1 MKKLDVTTR
10 EYKSGF
16 RAKVIRRPLFAQKFM
31 GIIVDFGGSDPQKL
45 CGGAHFL
52 EHKLFTKK
60 NGDISQRFEAV
71 GASTNAF
78 TTYDETMFY
87 ASFTEHWRQVLPLI
101 FELVGTTHFTKSN
114 VTKEAKI
121 IAQELAMYQDDPN
134 WQVNY
139 ELMQMMFP
147 KTNLAEDLTGTK
159 ASLKKM
165 TPEILQEIY
174 DNNYISGRME
184 FVACGGFSEN
194 QTKEVLREVGKLESK
209 YLISKKVAPKKLTL
223 VSPQKQHN
231 TIIES
236 DLATS
241 RVGIG
246 IRLPDFE
253 KVDLKNST
261 AQTIFEMMLQAKLG
275 VTSPWFERM
284 QKQGI
289 LNSPME
295 LQVSYTTEGNFAT
308 IIGASNKPDLFLENI
323 KSQLLEVPITKEA
336 FVFQKKEALA
346 QTIREFD
353 DLSTVAI
360 EEAEYGLENEDF
372 NTAAYVIQSL
382 SFSEFYTAI
391 DNILA
396 KSDIF
401 TLSLIHIS
409 EPTRPY

>member
-1 MKKLDVTTR
+1 MKKLDLTTR
-10 EYKSGF
+10 DYKSGF

-45 CGGAHFL
+45 CGGDHFL
-52 EHKLFTKK
+52 EHKLFAKK
-60 NGDISQRFEAV
+60 NGDISQQFEAV

-78 TTYDETMFY
+78 TTYNETMFY

-101 FELVGTTHFTKSN
+101 FELVGTTYFTKSN

-174 DNNYISGRME
+174 DNNYVSGRME

-194 QTKEVLREVGKLESK
+194 QTKEVLREVGKLEHK

-223 VSPQKQHN
+223 VSPKKQHN
-231 TIIES
+231 TIIDS

-246 IRLPDFE
+246 IRLPNFE
-253 KVDLKNST
+253 KVSLKNST
-261 AQTIFEMMLQAKLG
+261 AQTILEMMLQAKLG
-275 VTSPWFERM
+275 VTSPWFEEM

-308 IIGASNKPDLFLENI
+308 IIGASNKPDLFLENT
-323 KSQLLEVPITKEA
+323 KNQLLEVPISKEA

-372 NTAAYVIQSL
+372 NTAAHVIQSL
-382 SFSEFYTAI
+382 SFNEFYTAI

-401 TLSLIHIS
+401 TTILKGK
-409 EPTRPY
+409 EEAD

>member
-10 EYKSGF
+10 DYKSGF

-52 EHKLFTKK
+52 EHKLFAKK
-60 NGDISQRFEAV
+60 NGDISQQFEAV

-78 TTYDETMFY
+78 TTYNETMFY

-101 FELVGTTHFTKSN
+101 FELVGTTYFTKSN

-147 KTNLAEDLTGTK
+147 KINLAEDLTGTK

-165 TPEILQEIY
+165 TPQILQEIY
-174 DNNYISGRME
+174 DNNYVSGRME

-194 QTKEVLREVGKLESK
+194 QTKEVLREVGKLERK
-209 YLISKKVAPKKLTL
+209 YLISKKVAPKKITL
-223 VSPQKQHN
+223 VSPKKQHN
-231 TIIES
+231 TIIDS

-246 IRLPDFE
+246 IRLPNFE
-253 KVDLKNST
+253 KVGLKNST
-261 AQTIFEMMLQAKLG
+261 AQTILEMMLQAKLG
-275 VTSPWFERM
+275 VTSPWFEEM

-308 IIGASNKPDLFLENI
+308 IIGASNKPDLFLENT
-323 KSQLLEVPITKEA
+323 KNQLLEVPISKEA

-372 NTAAYVIQSL
+372 NTAAHVIQSL
-382 SFSEFYTAI
+382 SFNEFYTAI

-401 TLSLIHIS
+401 TTILKGK
-409 EPTRPY
+409 EEAD

>member
-10 EYKSGF
+10 DYSSGF

-31 GIIVDFGGSDPQKL
+31 GIIVDFGGSNPQKL

-52 EHKLFTKK
+52 EHKLFAKK
-60 NGDISQRFEAV
+60 NGDISQQFEEI

-78 TTYDETMFY
+78 TTYNETMFY
-87 ASFTEHWRQVLPLI
+87 ASFTDHWRQVLPLI

-114 VTKEAKI
+114 VSKEAKI

-159 ASLKKM
+159 NSLKKM

-174 DNNYISGRME
+174 DNNYVSGKME
-184 FVACGGFSEN
+184 FVACGGFSDN
-194 QTKEVLREVGKLESK
+194 QTKEILREVGKLERK
-209 YLISKKVAPKKLTL
+209 YLISKKVKQKKASLVNPKKQHQTVLDSSLT
-223 VSPQKQHN
+223 
-231 TIIES
+231 
-236 DLATS
+236 TS

-246 IRLPDFE
+246 IRLPNF
-253 KVDLKNST
+253 KKLGLRNSI
-261 AQTIFEMMLQAKLG
+261 AQSILEMMLQAKLG
-275 VTSPWFERM
+275 VTSTWFEEM
-284 QKQGI
+284 QKQGV

-308 IIGASNKPDLFLENI
+308 IIGVSNKPDLFLENT
-323 KSQLLEVPITKEA
+323 KKQLLEVPISEEA

-353 DLSTVAI
+353 DLSTIAI
-360 EEAEYGLENEDF
+360 EEAEYGLENDTF
-372 NTAAYVIQSL
+372 NEAAWAIQSL

-401 TLSLIHIS
+401 TTILKGK
-409 EPTRPY
+409 EEAD

>member
-10 EYKSGF
+10 DYSSGF

-31 GIIVDFGGSDPQKL
+31 GIIVDFGGSNPQKL

-52 EHKLFTKK
+52 EHKLFAKK
-60 NGDISQRFEAV
+60 NGDISQQFEEI

-78 TTYDETMFY
+78 TTYNETMFY
-87 ASFTEHWRQVLPLI
+87 ASFTDHWRQVLPLI

-114 VTKEAKI
+114 VSKEAKI

-159 ASLKKM
+159 NSLKKM

-174 DNNYISGRME
+174 DNNYVSGKME
-184 FVACGGFSEN
+184 FVACGGFSDN
-194 QTKEVLREVGKLESK
+194 QTKEILREVGKLERK
-209 YLISKKVAPKKLTL
+209 YLISKKVKQKKASLVNPKKQHQTVLDSSLT
-223 VSPQKQHN
+223 
-231 TIIES
+231 
-236 DLATS
+236 TS

-246 IRLPDFE
+246 IRLPNF
-253 KVDLKNST
+253 KKLGLRNSI
-261 AQTIFEMMLQAKLG
+261 AQSILEMMLQAKLG
-275 VTSPWFERM
+275 VTSTWFEEM
-284 QKQGI
+284 QKQGV

-308 IIGASNKPDLFLENI
+308 IIGVSNKPDLFLENT
-323 KSQLLEVPITKEA
+323 KKQLLEMPISEEA

-353 DLSTVAI
+353 DLSTIAI
-360 EEAEYGLENEDF
+360 EEAEYGLENDTF
-372 NTAAYVIQSL
+372 NEAAWAIQSL

-401 TLSLIHIS
+401 TTILKGK
-409 EPTRPY
+409 EEAD

>member
-10 EYKSGF
+10 DYSSGF

-31 GIIVDFGGSDPQKL
+31 GIIVDFGGSNPQKL

-52 EHKLFTKK
+52 EHKLFAKK
-60 NGDISQRFEAV
+60 NGDISQQFEEI

-78 TTYDETMFY
+78 TTYNETMFY
-87 ASFTEHWRQVLPLI
+87 ASFTDHWRQVLPLI

-114 VTKEAKI
+114 VSKEAKI

-159 ASLKKM
+159 NSLKKM
-165 TPEILQEIY
+165 TPKILQEIY
-174 DNNYISGRME
+174 DNNYVSGKME
-184 FVACGGFSEN
+184 FVACGGFSDN
-194 QTKEVLREVGKLESK
+194 QTKEILREVGKLERK
-209 YLISKKVAPKKLTL
+209 YLISKKVKQKKAALVNPKKQHQTILDSSLT
-223 VSPQKQHN
+223 
-231 TIIES
+231 
-236 DLATS
+236 TS

-246 IRLPDFE
+246 IRLPNFE
-253 KVDLKNST
+253 KLGLRNST
-261 AQTIFEMMLQAKLG
+261 AQSILEMMLQAKLG
-275 VTSPWFERM
+275 VTSTWFEEM
-284 QKQGI
+284 QKQGV

-308 IIGASNKPDLFLENI
+308 IIGVSNKPDLFLENT
-323 KSQLLEVPITKEA
+323 KKQLLEVPISEEA

-353 DLSTVAI
+353 DLSTIAI
-360 EEAEYGLENEDF
+360 EEAEYGLENDTF
-372 NTAAYVIQSL
+372 NEAAWAIQSL

-401 TLSLIHIS
+401 TTILKGK
-409 EPTRPY
+409 EEAD

>member
-10 EYKSGF
+10 DYKSGF

-52 EHKLFTKK
+52 EHKLFAKK
-60 NGDISQRFEAV
+60 NGDISQQFEAV

-78 TTYDETMFY
+78 TTYNETMFY

-101 FELVGTTHFTKSN
+101 FELVGTTYFTKSN

-159 ASLKKM
+159 ASLKNM

-174 DNNYISGRME
+174 DNNYVSGRME

-194 QTKEVLREVGKLESK
+194 QTKEVLRDVGKLERK

-223 VSPQKQHN
+223 VSPKKQHN
-231 TIIES
+231 TIIDS

-246 IRLPDFE
+246 IRLPSFE
-253 KVDLKNST
+253 KVGLKNST
-261 AQTIFEMMLQAKLG
+261 AQTILEMMLQAKLG
-275 VTSPWFERM
+275 VTSPWFEEM

-308 IIGASNKPDLFLENI
+308 IIGASNKPDLFLENT
-323 KSQLLEVPITKEA
+323 KNQLLEVPISKEA

-372 NTAAYVIQSL
+372 NTAAHVIQSL
-382 SFSEFYTAI
+382 SFNEFYTAI

-401 TLSLIHIS
+401 TTILKGK
-409 EPTRPY
+409 EEAD

>member
-10 EYKSGF
+10 DYSSGF
-16 RAKVIRRPLFAQKFM
+16 RAKVIRRPLFAHKFM
-31 GIIVDFGGSDPQKL
+31 GIIVDFGGSNPQKL

-52 EHKLFTKK
+52 EHKLFAKK
-60 NGDISQRFEAV
+60 NGDISQQFEEI

-78 TTYDETMFY
+78 TTYNETMFY
-87 ASFTEHWRQVLPLI
+87 ASFTDHWRQVLPLI

-114 VTKEAKI
+114 VSKEAKI

-159 ASLKKM
+159 NSLKKM

-174 DNNYISGRME
+174 DNNYVSGKME
-184 FVACGGFSEN
+184 FVACGGFSDN
-194 QTKEVLREVGKLESK
+194 QTKEILREVGKLERK
-209 YLISKKVAPKKLTL
+209 YLISKKVKQKKAALVNPKKQHQTVLDSSLT
-223 VSPQKQHN
+223 
-231 TIIES
+231 
-236 DLATS
+236 TS

-246 IRLPDFE
+246 IRLPNFE
-253 KVDLKNST
+253 KLGLRNST
-261 AQTIFEMMLQAKLG
+261 AQSILEMMLQAKLG
-275 VTSPWFERM
+275 VTSTWFEEM
-284 QKQGI
+284 QKQGV

-308 IIGASNKPDLFLENI
+308 IIGVSNKPDLFLENT
-323 KSQLLEVPITKEA
+323 KKQLLEVPISEEA

-353 DLSTVAI
+353 DLSTIAI
-360 EEAEYGLENEDF
+360 EEAEYGLENDTF
-372 NTAAYVIQSL
+372 NEAAWAIQSL

-401 TLSLIHIS
+401 TTILKGK
-409 EPTRPY
+409 EEAD

>member
-10 EYKSGF
+10 DYKSGF

-52 EHKLFTKK
+52 EHKLFAKK
-60 NGDISQRFEAV
+60 NGDISQQFEAV

-78 TTYDETMFY
+78 TTYNETMFY

-101 FELVGTTHFTKSN
+101 FELVGTTYFTKSN

-174 DNNYISGRME
+174 DNNYVSGRME

-194 QTKEVLREVGKLESK
+194 QTKEVLREVEKLERK

-223 VSPQKQHN
+223 VSPKKQHN
-231 TIIES
+231 TIIDS

-246 IRLPDFE
+246 IRLPNFE
-253 KVDLKNST
+253 KVGLKNST
-261 AQTIFEMMLQAKLG
+261 AQTILEMMLQAKLG
-275 VTSPWFERM
+275 VTSPWFEEM

-308 IIGASNKPDLFLENI
+308 IIGASNKPDLFLENT
-323 KSQLLEVPITKEA
+323 KNQLLEVPISKEA

-353 DLSTVAI
+353 DLNTVAI
-360 EEAEYGLENEDF
+360 EEAEYGLENGDF
-372 NTAAYVIQSL
+372 NTAAHVIQSL
-382 SFSEFYTAI
+382 SFNEFYTAI

-401 TLSLIHIS
+401 TTILKGK
-409 EPTRPY
+409 EEAD

>member
-10 EYKSGF
+10 DYKSGF

-52 EHKLFTKK
+52 EHKLFAKK
-60 NGDISQRFEAV
+60 NGDISQQFEAV

-78 TTYDETMFY
+78 TTYNETMFY

-101 FELVGTTHFTKSN
+101 FELVGTTYFTKSN

-174 DNNYISGRME
+174 DNNYVSGRME

-194 QTKEVLREVGKLESK
+194 QTKEVLREVEKLERK

-223 VSPQKQHN
+223 VSSKKQHN
-231 TIIES
+231 TIIDS

-246 IRLPDFE
+246 IRLPNFE
-253 KVDLKNST
+253 KVGLKNST
-261 AQTIFEMMLQAKLG
+261 AQTILEMMLQAKLG
-275 VTSPWFERM
+275 VTSPWFEEM

-308 IIGASNKPDLFLENI
+308 IIGASNKPDLFLENT
-323 KSQLLEVPITKEA
+323 KNQLLEVPISKEA

-372 NTAAYVIQSL
+372 NTAAHVIQSL
-382 SFSEFYTAI
+382 SFNEFYTAI

-401 TLSLIHIS
+401 TTILKGK
-409 EPTRPY
+409 EEAD

>member
-10 EYKSGF
+10 DYKSGF

-52 EHKLFTKK
+52 EHKLFAKK
-60 NGDISQRFEAV
+60 NGDISQQFEAV

-78 TTYDETMFY
+78 TTYNETMFY

-101 FELVGTTHFTKSN
+101 FELVGTTYFTKSN

-174 DNNYISGRME
+174 DNNYVSGRME

-194 QTKEVLREVGKLESK
+194 QTKGFLREGEKLERK

-223 VSPQKQHN
+223 VSPKKQHN
-231 TIIES
+231 TIIDS

-246 IRLPDFE
+246 IRLPNFE
-253 KVDLKNST
+253 KVGLKNST
-261 AQTIFEMMLQAKLG
+261 AQTILEMMLQAKLG
-275 VTSPWFERM
+275 VTSPWFEEM

-308 IIGASNKPDLFLENI
+308 IIGASNKPDLFLENT
-323 KSQLLEVPITKEA
+323 KNQLLEVPISKEA

-372 NTAAYVIQSL
+372 NTAAHVIQSL
-382 SFSEFYTAI
+382 SFNEFYTAI

-401 TLSLIHIS
+401 TTILKGK
-409 EPTRPY
+409 EEAD

>member
-10 EYKSGF
+10 DYKSGF

-52 EHKLFTKK
+52 EHKLFAKK
-60 NGDISQRFEAV
+60 NGDISQQFEAV

-78 TTYDETMFY
+78 TTYNETMFY

-101 FELVGTTHFTKSN
+101 FELVGTTYFTKSN

-174 DNNYISGRME
+174 DNNYVSGRME

-194 QTKEVLREVGKLESK
+194 QTKEVLREVEKFERK

-223 VSPQKQHN
+223 VSPKKQHN
-231 TIIES
+231 TIIDS

-246 IRLPDFE
+246 IRLPNFE
-253 KVDLKNST
+253 KVGLKNST
-261 AQTIFEMMLQAKLG
+261 AQTILEMMLQAKLG
-275 VTSPWFERM
+275 VTSPWFEEM

-308 IIGASNKPDLFLENI
+308 IIGASNKPDLFLENT
-323 KSQLLEVPITKEA
+323 KNQLLEVPISKEA

-372 NTAAYVIQSL
+372 NTAAHVIQSL
-382 SFSEFYTAI
+382 SFNEFYTAI

-401 TLSLIHIS
+401 TTILKGK
-409 EPTRPY
+409 EEAD

>member
-78 TTYDETMFY
+78 TTYNETMFY

-253 KVDLKNST
+253 KVDLKNSP

-401 TLSLIHIS
+401 TTILKGK
-409 EPTRPY
+409 EEAN

>member
-10 EYKSGF
+10 DYKSGF

-52 EHKLFTKK
+52 EHKLFAKK
-60 NGDISQRFEAV
+60 NGDISQQFEAV

-78 TTYDETMFY
+78 TTYNETMFY

-101 FELVGTTHFTKSN
+101 FELVGTTYFTKSN

-174 DNNYISGRME
+174 DNNYVSGRME

-194 QTKEVLREVGKLESK
+194 QTKEVLREVGKLEHK

-223 VSPQKQHN
+223 VSPKKQNN
-231 TIIES
+231 TIIDS

-246 IRLPDFE
+246 IRLPNFE
-253 KVDLKNST
+253 KVSLKNST
-261 AQTIFEMMLQAKLG
+261 AQTILEMMLQAKLG
-275 VTSPWFERM
+275 VTSPWFEEM

-308 IIGASNKPDLFLENI
+308 IIGASNKPDLFLENT
-323 KSQLLEVPITKEA
+323 KNQLLEVPISKEA

-372 NTAAYVIQSL
+372 NTAAHVIQSL
-382 SFSEFYTAI
+382 SFNEFYTAI

-401 TLSLIHIS
+401 TTILKGK
-409 EPTRPY
+409 EEAD

>member
-10 EYKSGF
+10 DYSSGF

-31 GIIVDFGGSDPQKL
+31 GIIVDFGGSNPQKL

-52 EHKLFTKK
+52 EHKLFAKK
-60 NGDISQRFEAV
+60 NGDISQQFEEI

-78 TTYDETMFY
+78 TTYNETMFY
-87 ASFTEHWRQVLPLI
+87 ASFTDHWRQVLPLI
-101 FELVGTTHFTKSN
+101 FELVGTTHFTKIN
-114 VTKEAKI
+114 VSKEAKI
-121 IAQELAMYQDDPN
+121 IAQELAMYQDEPN

-159 ASLKKM
+159 NSLKKM

-174 DNNYISGRME
+174 DNNYVSGKME
-184 FVACGGFSEN
+184 FVACGGFSDN
-194 QTKEVLREVGKLESK
+194 QTKEILREVGKLERK
-209 YLISKKVAPKKLTL
+209 YLISKKVKQKKATFVNPKKQHQTVLDSSLT
-223 VSPQKQHN
+223 
-231 TIIES
+231 
-236 DLATS
+236 TS

-246 IRLPDFE
+246 IRLPNFE
-253 KVDLKNST
+253 KLGLRNST
-261 AQTIFEMMLQAKLG
+261 AQSILEMMLQAKLG
-275 VTSPWFERM
+275 VTSTWFEEM
-284 QKQGI
+284 QKQGV

-308 IIGASNKPDLFLENI
+308 IIGVSNKPDLFLENT
-323 KSQLLEVPITKEA
+323 KKQLLEVPISEEA

-353 DLSTVAI
+353 DLSTIAI
-360 EEAEYGLENEDF
+360 EEAEYGLENDTF
-372 NTAAYVIQSL
+372 NEAAQAIQSL

-401 TLSLIHIS
+401 TTILKGK
-409 EPTRPY
+409 EEAD

>member
-10 EYKSGF
+10 DYKSGF

-52 EHKLFTKK
+52 EHKLFAKK
-60 NGDISQRFEAV
+60 NGDISQQFEAV

-78 TTYDETMFY
+78 TTYNETMFY

-101 FELVGTTHFTKSN
+101 FELVGTTYFTKSN

-174 DNNYISGRME
+174 DNNYVSGRME
-184 FVACGGFSEN
+184 FVACGGFSVN
-194 QTKEVLREVGKLESK
+194 QTKEVLREVEKLERK

-223 VSPQKQHN
+223 VSPKKQHN
-231 TIIES
+231 TIIDS

-246 IRLPDFE
+246 IRLPNFE
-253 KVDLKNST
+253 KVGLKNST
-261 AQTIFEMMLQAKLG
+261 AQTILEMMLQAKLG
-275 VTSPWFERM
+275 VTSPWFEEM

-308 IIGASNKPDLFLENI
+308 IIGASNKPDLFLENT
-323 KSQLLEVPITKEA
+323 KNQLLEVPISKEA

-372 NTAAYVIQSL
+372 NTAAHVIQSL
-382 SFSEFYTAI
+382 SFNEFYTAI

-401 TLSLIHIS
+401 TTILKGK
-409 EPTRPY
+409 EEAD

>member
-10 EYKSGF
+10 DYKSGF

-52 EHKLFTKK
+52 EHKLFAKK
-60 NGDISQRFEAV
+60 NGDISQQFEAV

-78 TTYDETMFY
+78 TTYNETMFY

-101 FELVGTTHFTKSN
+101 FELVGTTYFTKSN

-159 ASLKKM
+159 ASLKNM

-174 DNNYISGRME
+174 DNNYVSGRME

-194 QTKEVLREVGKLESK
+194 QTKEVLREVGKLERK

-223 VSPQKQHN
+223 VSPKKQHN
-231 TIIES
+231 TIIDS

-246 IRLPDFE
+246 IRLPSFE
-253 KVDLKNST
+253 KVGLKNST
-261 AQTIFEMMLQAKLG
+261 AQTILEMMLQAKLG
-275 VTSPWFERM
+275 VTSPWFEEM

-308 IIGASNKPDLFLENI
+308 IIGASNKPDLFLENT
-323 KSQLLEVPITKEA
+323 KNQLLEVPISKEA

-360 EEAEYGLENEDF
+360 EEAEYGLENKDF
-372 NTAAYVIQSL
+372 NTAAHVIQSL
-382 SFSEFYTAI
+382 SFNEFYTAI

-401 TLSLIHIS
+401 TTILKGK
-409 EPTRPY
+409 EEAD

>member
-10 EYKSGF
+10 DYSSGF

-31 GIIVDFGGSDPQKL
+31 GIIVDFGGSNPQKL

-52 EHKLFTKK
+52 EHKLFAKK
-60 NGDISQRFEAV
+60 NGDISQKFEEI

-78 TTYDETMFY
+78 TTYNETMFY
-87 ASFTEHWRQVLPLI
+87 ASFTDHWRQVLPLI

-114 VTKEAKI
+114 VSKEAKI

-139 ELMQMMFP
+139 ELMQMMFQ

-159 ASLKKM
+159 NSLKKM

-174 DNNYISGRME
+174 DNNYVSGKME
-184 FVACGGFSEN
+184 FVACGGFSDN
-194 QTKEVLREVGKLESK
+194 QTKEILREVGKLERK
-209 YLISKKVAPKKLTL
+209 YLISKKVKQKKAALVNPKKQHQTILDSSLT
-223 VSPQKQHN
+223 
-231 TIIES
+231 
-236 DLATS
+236 TS

-246 IRLPDFE
+246 IRLPNFE
-253 KVDLKNST
+253 KLGLRNST
-261 AQTIFEMMLQAKLG
+261 AQSILEMMLQAKLG
-275 VTSPWFERM
+275 ITSTWFEEM
-284 QKQGI
+284 QKQGV

-308 IIGASNKPDLFLENI
+308 IIGVSNKSDLFLENT
-323 KSQLLEVPITKEA
+323 KKQLLEVPISEEA

-353 DLSTVAI
+353 DLSTIAI
-360 EEAEYGLENEDF
+360 EEAEYGLENDTF
-372 NTAAYVIQSL
+372 NEAAWAIQSL

-401 TLSLIHIS
+401 TTILKGK
-409 EPTRPY
+409 EEAD

>member
-10 EYKSGF
+10 DYSSGF

-31 GIIVDFGGSDPQKL
+31 GIIVDFGGSNPQKL

-52 EHKLFTKK
+52 EHKLFAKK
-60 NGDISQRFEAV
+60 NGDISQQFEEI

-78 TTYDETMFY
+78 TTYNETMFY
-87 ASFTEHWRQVLPLI
+87 ASFTDHWRQVLPLI

-114 VTKEAKI
+114 VSKEAKI

-159 ASLKKM
+159 NSLKKM

-174 DNNYISGRME
+174 DNNYVSGKME
-184 FVACGGFSEN
+184 FVACGGFSDN
-194 QTKEVLREVGKLESK
+194 QTKEILREVGKLERK
-209 YLISKKVAPKKLTL
+209 YLISKKVKQKKAALVNPKKQHQTILDSSLT
-223 VSPQKQHN
+223 
-231 TIIES
+231 
-236 DLATS
+236 TS

-246 IRLPDFE
+246 IRLPNFE
-253 KVDLKNST
+253 KLGLRNST
-261 AQTIFEMMLQAKLG
+261 AQSILEMMLQAKLG
-275 VTSPWFERM
+275 VTSTWFEEM
-284 QKQGI
+284 QKQGV

-308 IIGASNKPDLFLENI
+308 IIGVSNKPDLFLENT
-323 KSQLLEVPITKEA
+323 KKQLLEVPISEEA

-353 DLSTVAI
+353 DLSTIAI
-360 EEAEYGLENEDF
+360 EEAEYGLENDTF
-372 NTAAYVIQSL
+372 NEAAWAIHSL

-401 TLSLIHIS
+401 TTILKGK
-409 EPTRPY
+409 EEAD

>member
-10 EYKSGF
+10 DYKSGF

-78 TTYDETMFY
+78 TTYNETMFY

-401 TLSLIHIS
+401 TTILKGK
-409 EPTRPY
+409 EEAN

>member
-10 EYKSGF
+10 DYSSGF

-31 GIIVDFGGSDPQKL
+31 GIIVDFGGSNPQKL

-52 EHKLFTKK
+52 EHKLFAKK
-60 NGDISQRFEAV
+60 NGDISQQFEEI

-78 TTYDETMFY
+78 TTYNETMFY
-87 ASFTEHWRQVLPLI
+87 ASFTDHWRQVLPLI

-114 VTKEAKI
+114 VSKEAKI

-159 ASLKKM
+159 NSLKKM

-174 DNNYISGRME
+174 DNNYVSGKME
-184 FVACGGFSEN
+184 FVACGGFSDN
-194 QTKEVLREVGKLESK
+194 QTKEILREVGKLERK
-209 YLISKKVAPKKLTL
+209 YLISKKVKQKKAALVNPKKQHQTILDSSLT
-223 VSPQKQHN
+223 
-231 TIIES
+231 
-236 DLATS
+236 TS

-246 IRLPDFE
+246 IRLPNFE
-253 KVDLKNST
+253 KLGLRNST
-261 AQTIFEMMLQAKLG
+261 AQSILEMMLQAKLG
-275 VTSPWFERM
+275 VTSTWFEEM
-284 QKQGI
+284 QKQGV

-308 IIGASNKPDLFLENI
+308 IIGVSNKPDLFLENT
-323 KSQLLEVPITKEA
+323 KKQLLEVPISEEA

-353 DLSTVAI
+353 DLSTIAI
-360 EEAEYGLENEDF
+360 EEAEYGLENDTF
-372 NTAAYVIQSL
+372 NEAAWAIQSL

-401 TLSLIHIS
+401 TTILKGK
-409 EPTRPY
+409 EEAD

>member
-10 EYKSGF
+10 DYKSGF

-52 EHKLFTKK
+52 EHKLFAKK
-60 NGDISQRFEAV
+60 NGDISQQFEAV

-78 TTYDETMFY
+78 TTYNETMFY
-87 ASFTEHWRQVLPLI
+87 ASFAEHWRQVLPLI
-101 FELVGTTHFTKSN
+101 FELVGTTYFTKSN

-174 DNNYISGRME
+174 DNNYVSGRME

-194 QTKEVLREVGKLESK
+194 QTKEVLREVEKLERK

-223 VSPQKQHN
+223 VSPKKQHN
-231 TIIES
+231 TIIDS

-246 IRLPDFE
+246 IRLPNFE
-253 KVDLKNST
+253 KVGLKNST
-261 AQTIFEMMLQAKLG
+261 AQTILEMMLQAKLG
-275 VTSPWFERM
+275 VTSPWFEEM

-308 IIGASNKPDLFLENI
+308 IIGASNKPDLFLENT
-323 KSQLLEVPITKEA
+323 KNQLLEVPISKEA

-372 NTAAYVIQSL
+372 NTAAHVIQSL
-382 SFSEFYTAI
+382 SFNEFYTAI

-401 TLSLIHIS
+401 TTILKGK
-409 EPTRPY
+409 EEAD

>member
-78 TTYDETMFY
+78 TTYNETMFY

-147 KTNLAEDLTGTK
+147 KTNLVEDLTGTK

-165 TPEILQEIY
+165 TPEILQKIY

-401 TLSLIHIS
+401 TTILKGK
-409 EPTRPY
+409 EEAN

>member
-10 EYKSGF
+10 DYSSGF

-31 GIIVDFGGSDPQKL
+31 GIIVDFGGSNPQKL

-52 EHKLFTKK
+52 EHKLFAKK
-60 NGDISQRFEAV
+60 NGDISQKFEEI

-78 TTYDETMFY
+78 TTYNETMFY
-87 ASFTEHWRQVLPLI
+87 ASFTDHWRQVLPLI

-114 VTKEAKI
+114 VSKEAKI

-139 ELMQMMFP
+139 ELMQMMFQ

-159 ASLKKM
+159 NSLKKM

-174 DNNYISGRME
+174 DNNYVSGKME
-184 FVACGGFSEN
+184 FVACGGFSDN
-194 QTKEVLREVGKLESK
+194 QTKEILREVGKLERK
-209 YLISKKVAPKKLTL
+209 YLISKKVKQKKAALVNPKKQHQTILDSSLT
-223 VSPQKQHN
+223 
-231 TIIES
+231 
-236 DLATS
+236 TS

-246 IRLPDFE
+246 IRLPNFE
-253 KVDLKNST
+253 KLGLRNST
-261 AQTIFEMMLQAKLG
+261 AQSILEMMLQAKLG
-275 VTSPWFERM
+275 VTSTWFEEM
-284 QKQGI
+284 QKQGV

-308 IIGASNKPDLFLENI
+308 IIGVSNKSDLFLENT
-323 KSQLLEVPITKEA
+323 KKQLLEVPISEEA

-353 DLSTVAI
+353 DLSTIAI
-360 EEAEYGLENEDF
+360 EEAEYGLENDTF
-372 NTAAYVIQSL
+372 NEAAWAIQSL

-401 TLSLIHIS
+401 TTILKGK
-409 EPTRPY
+409 EEAD

>member
-10 EYKSGF
+10 DYKSGF

-52 EHKLFTKK
+52 EHKLFAKK
-60 NGDISQRFEAV
+60 NGDISQQFEAV

-78 TTYDETMFY
+78 TTYNETMFY

-101 FELVGTTHFTKSN
+101 FELVGTTYFTKSN

-159 ASLKKM
+159 ASLKNM

-174 DNNYISGRME
+174 DNNYVSGRME

-194 QTKEVLREVGKLESK
+194 QTKEVLREVGKLERK

-223 VSPQKQHN
+223 VSPKKQHN
-231 TIIES
+231 TIIDS

-246 IRLPDFE
+246 IRLPSFE
-253 KVDLKNST
+253 KVGLKNST
-261 AQTIFEMMLQAKLG
+261 AQTILEMMLQAKLG
-275 VTSPWFERM
+275 VTSPWFEEM

-308 IIGASNKPDLFLENI
+308 IIGASNKPDLFLENT
-323 KSQLLEVPITKEA
+323 KNQLLEVPISKEA

-372 NTAAYVIQSL
+372 NTAAHVIQSL
-382 SFSEFYTAI
+382 SFNEFYTAI

-401 TLSLIHIS
+401 TTILKGK
-409 EPTRPY
+409 EEAD

>member
-1 MKKLDVTTR
+1 MKKLDVTSR

-16 RAKVIRRPLFAQKFM
+16 RAKVIRRPLFTQKFM

-60 NGDISQRFEAV
+60 NGDISQRFEAI

-78 TTYDETMFY
+78 TTYNETMFY

-101 FELVGTTHFTKSN
+101 FELVGITHFTKSN
-114 VTKEAKI
+114 VSKEAKI

-165 TPEILQEIY
+165 TPDILQEIY
-174 DNNYISGRME
+174 DDNYVTSRME

-194 QTKEVLREVGKLESK
+194 QTKEILREVGKLESK
-209 YLISKKVAPKKLTL
+209 YLTSKNLAPKKVKL
-223 VSPQKQHN
+223 VKPQKQHN
-231 TIIES
+231 TVIES

-241 RVGIG
+241 RVGVG

-253 KVDLKNST
+253 KIGLKNST
-261 AQTIFEMMLQAKLG
+261 AQSILEMMLQAKLG
-275 VTSPWFERM
+275 VTSPWFEKM

-308 IIGASNKPDLFLENI
+308 IIGASNKPDLFLENT
-323 KSQLLEVPITKEA
+323 KNQLLEVPISEDA

-353 DLSTVAI
+353 DLSTIAI
-360 EEAEYGLENEDF
+360 EEAEYGLENDDF
-372 NTAAYVIQSL
+372 NVAVQAIQSL
-382 SFSEFYTAI
+382 SFNEFYTAV

-401 TLSLIHIS
+401 TTILKS
-409 EPTRPY
+409 EEEAN

>member
-10 EYKSGF
+10 DYKSGF

-52 EHKLFTKK
+52 EHKLFAKK
-60 NGDISQRFEAV
+60 NGDISQQFEAV

-78 TTYDETMFY
+78 TTYNETMFY

-101 FELVGTTHFTKSN
+101 FELVGTTYFTKSN

-159 ASLKKM
+159 ASLKNM

-174 DNNYISGRME
+174 DNNYVSGRME

-194 QTKEVLREVGKLESK
+194 QTKEVLREVGKLERK

-223 VSPQKQHN
+223 VSPKKQHN
-231 TIIES
+231 TIIDS

-246 IRLPDFE
+246 IRLPSFE
-253 KVDLKNST
+253 KVGLKNST
-261 AQTIFEMMLQAKLG
+261 AQTILEMMLQAKLG
-275 VTSPWFERM
+275 VTSPWFEEM

-308 IIGASNKPDLFLENI
+308 IIGASNKPDLFLENT
-323 KSQLLEVPITKEA
+323 KNQLLEVSISKEA

-372 NTAAYVIQSL
+372 NTAAHVIQSL
-382 SFSEFYTAI
+382 SFNEFYTAI

-401 TLSLIHIS
+401 TTILKGK
-409 EPTRPY
+409 EEAD

>member
-10 EYKSGF
+10 DYKSGF

-78 TTYDETMFY
+78 TTYNETMFY

-101 FELVGTTHFTKSN
+101 FELVGTTYFTKSN
-114 VTKEAKI
+114 VTKETKI

-209 YLISKKVAPKKLTL
+209 YLISKKVAPKKLIL

-253 KVDLKNST
+253 KVGLKNST

-275 VTSPWFERM
+275 VTSLWFERM

-401 TLSLIHIS
+401 TTILKGK
-409 EPTRPY
+409 EEAD

>member
-1 MKKLDVTTR
+1 MKKLDVISR
-10 EYKSGF
+10 DYKSGF

-52 EHKLFTKK
+52 EHKLFAKK
-60 NGDISQRFEAV
+60 NGDISQKFEAI

-78 TTYDETMFY
+78 TTYNETMFY
-87 ASFTEHWRQVLPLI
+87 ASFTDNWRQVLPLI

-114 VTKEAKI
+114 VSKEAKI

-139 ELMQMMFP
+139 ELMQLMFP
-147 KTNLAEDLTGTK
+147 KTNLSEDLTGTK
-159 ASLKKM
+159 SSLKKM

-174 DNNYISGRME
+174 DNNYVSDRME

-194 QTKEVLREVGKLESK
+194 QTKEILREVGKLESK
-209 YLISKKVAPKKLTL
+209 YLTAKDSVPKKITF
-223 VSPQKQHN
+223 VKPKKQHD
-231 TIIES
+231 TVVES
-236 DLATS
+236 DLTTS
-241 RVGIG
+241 RVGVG

-253 KVDLKNST
+253 KVGLKNST
-261 AQTIFEMMLQAKLG
+261 AQSILEMMLQAKLG
-275 VTSPWFERM
+275 VTSAWFEKM

-295 LQVSYTTEGNFAT
+295 FQVSYTTEGNFAT
-308 IIGASNKPDLFLENI
+308 IIGASNKPDLFLENT
-323 KSQLLEVPITKEA
+323 KNQLLEVPISEEA
-336 FVFQKKEALA
+336 FVFQKKESLA

-353 DLSTVAI
+353 DLSTIAI
-360 EEAEYGLENEDF
+360 EEAEYGLENDDF
-372 NTAAYVIQSL
+372 NTAAQVIQSL
-382 SFSEFYTAI
+382 SFNEFYTAV
-391 DNILA
+391 DNILS

-401 TLSLIHIS
+401 TTILKG
-409 EPTRPY
+409 EEEAN

>member
-78 TTYDETMFY
+78 TTYNETMFY

-308 IIGASNKPDLFLENI
+308 IIGAPNKPDLFLENI

-401 TLSLIHIS
+401 TTILKGK
-409 EPTRPY
+409 EEAN

>member
-1 MKKLDVTTR
+1 MKKLDITTR
-10 EYKSGF
+10 DYKSGF

-52 EHKLFTKK
+52 EHKLFAKK
-60 NGDISQRFEAV
+60 NGDISQQFEAV

-78 TTYDETMFY
+78 TTYNETMFY

-101 FELVGTTHFTKSN
+101 FELVGTTYFTKSN

-165 TPEILQEIY
+165 TPQILQEIY
-174 DNNYISGRME
+174 DNNYVSGRME

-194 QTKEVLREVGKLESK
+194 QTKEVLREVGKLERK
-209 YLISKKVAPKKLTL
+209 YLISKKVAPKKITL
-223 VSPQKQHN
+223 VSPKKQHN
-231 TIIES
+231 TIIDS

-246 IRLPDFE
+246 IRLPNFE
-253 KVDLKNST
+253 KVGLKNST
-261 AQTIFEMMLQAKLG
+261 AQTILEMMLQAKLG
-275 VTSPWFERM
+275 VTSPWFEEM

-308 IIGASNKPDLFLENI
+308 IIGASNKPDLFLENT
-323 KSQLLEVPITKEA
+323 KNQLLEVPISKEA

-360 EEAEYGLENEDF
+360 EEAEHGLENEDF
-372 NTAAYVIQSL
+372 NTAAHVIQSL
-382 SFSEFYTAI
+382 SFNEFYTAI

-401 TLSLIHIS
+401 TTILKGK
-409 EPTRPY
+409 EEAD

>member
-78 TTYDETMFY
+78 TTYNETMFY

-323 KSQLLEVPITKEA
+323 NSQLLEVPITKEA

-401 TLSLIHIS
+401 TTILKGK
-409 EPTRPY
+409 EEAN

>member
-78 TTYDETMFY
+78 TTYNETMFY

-372 NTAAYVIQSL
+372 NTAAYVI
-382 SFSEFYTAI
+382 
-391 DNILA
+391 
-396 KSDIF
+396 
-401 TLSLIHIS
+401 
-409 EPTRPY
+409 

>member
-1 MKKLDVTTR
+1 MKKLDVTSR

-16 RAKVIRRPLFAQKFM
+16 RAKVIRRPLFTQKFM

-52 EHKLFTKK
+52 EHKLFAKK
-60 NGDISQRFEAV
+60 NGDISQQFEAI

-78 TTYDETMFY
+78 TTYNETMFY

-114 VTKEAKI
+114 VSKEAKI

-165 TPEILQEIY
+165 TPDILQEIY
-174 DNNYISGRME
+174 DDNYVTSRME

-194 QTKEVLREVGKLESK
+194 QTKEILREVEKLESK
-209 YLISKKVAPKKLTL
+209 YLTSKNLAPKKVKL
-223 VSPQKQHN
+223 VKPQKQHN
-231 TIIES
+231 TVIES

-241 RVGIG
+241 RVGVG
-246 IRLPDFE
+246 IRLPEFE
-253 KVDLKNST
+253 KIGLKNST
-261 AQTIFEMMLQAKLG
+261 AQSILEMMLQAKLG
-275 VTSPWFERM
+275 VTSPWFEKM

-308 IIGASNKPDLFLENI
+308 IIGASNKPDLFLENT
-323 KSQLLEVPITKEA
+323 KNQLLEVPISEDA

-353 DLSTVAI
+353 DLSTIAI
-360 EEAEYGLENEDF
+360 EEAEYGLENDDF
-372 NTAAYVIQSL
+372 NVAAQAIQSL
-382 SFSEFYTAI
+382 SFNEFYTAV

-401 TLSLIHIS
+401 TTILKS
-409 EPTRPY
+409 EEEAN

>member
-16 RAKVIRRPLFAQKFM
+16 RAKVIKRPLFAQKFM

-60 NGDISQRFEAV
+60 DGDISQRFEEI

-78 TTYDETMFY
+78 TTYNETMFY

-159 ASLKKM
+159 SSLKRM

-174 DNNYISGRME
+174 DNNYVSCRME

-194 QTKEVLREVGKLESK
+194 QAKEILREVGKLEDK
-209 YLISKKVAPKKLTL
+209 YLISKKIASKKLSI
-223 VSPQKQHN
+223 VDSQKHHN
-231 TIIES
+231 KIIES
-236 DLATS
+236 DLITS
-241 RVGIG
+241 RVGVG
-246 IRLPDFE
+246 IKLPDFK
-253 KVDLKNST
+253 KVGLRNNI
-261 AQTIFEMMLQAKLG
+261 AQSIFEMMLQAKLG
-275 VTSPWFERM
+275 VTSPWFEKM

-289 LNSPME
+289 LNSSME
-295 LQVSYTTEGNFAT
+295 LQVSYTTAGNFAT
-308 IIGASNKPDLFLENI
+308 ILGASSKPDLFLKNI
-323 KSQLLEVPITKEA
+323 KNQLLEVPVTEEA
-336 FVFQKKEALA
+336 FLFQKKEALA

-353 DLSTVAI
+353 DLSTIAI
-360 EEAEYGLENEDF
+360 EEAEYGLENDNF
-372 NTAAYVIQSL
+372 NSAAQAIQSL
-382 SFSEFYTAI
+382 SFNEFYTAVE
-391 DNILA
+391 NILD

-401 TLSLIHIS
+401 TTTLKGK
-409 EPTRPY
+409 EEAN

>member
-16 RAKVIRRPLFAQKFM
+16 RAKVIRRPSFAQKFM

-78 TTYDETMFY
+78 TTYNETMFY

-401 TLSLIHIS
+401 TTILKGK
-409 EPTRPY
+409 EEAN

>member
-60 NGDISQRFEAV
+60 NGEISQRFEAV

-401 TLSLIHIS
+401 TTILKGK
-409 EPTRPY
+409 EEAN

>member
-10 EYKSGF
+10 DYKSGF

-52 EHKLFTKK
+52 EHKLFAKK
-60 NGDISQRFEAV
+60 NGDISQQFEAV

-78 TTYDETMFY
+78 TTYNETMFY

-101 FELVGTTHFTKSN
+101 FELVGTTYFTKSN

-174 DNNYISGRME
+174 DNNYVSGRME

-194 QTKEVLREVGKLESK
+194 QTKEVLREVEKLERK

-223 VSPQKQHN
+223 VSPKKQHN
-231 TIIES
+231 TIIDS

-246 IRLPDFE
+246 IRLPNFE
-253 KVDLKNST
+253 KVGLKNST
-261 AQTIFEMMLQAKLG
+261 AQTILEMMLQAKLG
-275 VTSPWFERM
+275 VTSPWFEEI

-308 IIGASNKPDLFLENI
+308 IIGASNKPDLFLENT
-323 KSQLLEVPITKEA
+323 KNQLLEVPISKEA

-372 NTAAYVIQSL
+372 NTAAHVIQSL
-382 SFSEFYTAI
+382 SFNEFYTAI

-401 TLSLIHIS
+401 TTILKGK
-409 EPTRPY
+409 EEAD

>member
-10 EYKSGF
+10 DYKSGF

-52 EHKLFTKK
+52 EHKLFAKK
-60 NGDISQRFEAV
+60 NGDISQQFEAV

-78 TTYDETMFY
+78 TTYNETMFY

-101 FELVGTTHFTKSN
+101 FELVGTTYFTKSN

-174 DNNYISGRME
+174 DNNYVSGRME

-194 QTKEVLREVGKLESK
+194 QTKEVLREVGKLEHK

-223 VSPQKQHN
+223 VSPKKQHN
-231 TIIES
+231 TIIDS

-246 IRLPDFE
+246 IRLTNFE
-253 KVDLKNST
+253 KVSLKNST
-261 AQTIFEMMLQAKLG
+261 AQTILEMMLQAKFG
-275 VTSPWFERM
+275 VTSPWFEEM

-308 IIGASNKPDLFLENI
+308 IIGASNKPDLFLENT
-323 KSQLLEVPITKEA
+323 KNQLLEVPISKEA

-372 NTAAYVIQSL
+372 NTAAHVIQSL
-382 SFSEFYTAI
+382 SFNEFYTAI

-401 TLSLIHIS
+401 TTILKGK
-409 EPTRPY
+409 EEAD